1 MLAMFLSIF
10 TRLEMLWYR
19 IWMSIFIIP
28 QNLNDSNKKF
38 FRKMLRAERGFRVA
52 FREWQAKMKSWNEC
66 FSPLKIKKQIRKEQK
81 KKGGRK
87 KESREENKKF
97 WRGRGQTELLHTVG
111 RMSNG
116 SLWKAIQQFLKKL
129 ELPYCQEITLLR
141 DSCDFLL
148 YFSFMSF

>member
-52 FREWQAKMKSWNEC
+52 FRE
-66 FSPLKIKKQIRKEQK
+66 
-81 KKGGRK
+81 
-87 KESREENKKF
+87 
-97 WRGRGQTELLHTVG
+97 
-111 RMSNG
+111 
-116 SLWKAIQQFLKKL
+116 
-129 ELPYCQEITLLR
+129 
-141 DSCDFLL
+141 
-148 YFSFMSF
+148 